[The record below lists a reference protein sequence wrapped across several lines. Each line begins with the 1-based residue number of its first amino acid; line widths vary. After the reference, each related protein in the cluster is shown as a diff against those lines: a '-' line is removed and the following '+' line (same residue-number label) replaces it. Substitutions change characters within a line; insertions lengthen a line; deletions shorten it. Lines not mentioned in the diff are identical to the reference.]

1 MDRSVPVFITIY
13 GLLVIVLGI
22 MGYQQ
27 AASTISLISGLFFG
41 ILLLIVSLFMRKRQ
55 PFAYF
60 TGAGISLLLLIVF
73 CIRFGKTLSLMPG
86 LLAILSIIALVL
98 LISQGLQLVRK

>member
-27 AASTISLISGLFFG
+27 AASTISLISGLICG
-41 ILLLIVSLFMRKRQ
+41 ILLIIFSIYMRKRL

-86 LLAILSIIALVL
+86 LMAILSIISLVL
-98 LISQGLQLVRK
+98 LITQGLGLTRK